1 MTHFYRLGCASGAT
15 RISRTWYR
23 VLSEDQLG
31 SVHEAAEFHCFGH
44 RRSLSCALGVR
55 AQQADRMRR
64 VGVLLAAYI
73 EADRA
78 GQVRVNTLKSTLQ
91 KLG

>member
-44 RRSLSCALGVR
+44 RRSLSCALCVR
-55 AQQADRMRR
+55 SKP
-64 VGVLLAAYI
+64 I
-73 EADRA
+73 ECDASASCSPR
-78 GQVRVNTLKSTLQ
+78 TLRQTALVKCVSIPSSLH
-91 KLG
+91 